1 VASERGN
8 TNFRPGGCEFS
19 VSNDRAKGKGND
31 LSSINSDMEKQIIK
45 INGRVGEELSK
56 PFAWKVNHSRQNTL
70 KISAEKALLNIRY
83 IIGNI
88 LTLTYYSKV
97 NLYFSL

>member
-1 VASERGN
+1 
-8 TNFRPGGCEFS
+8 
-19 VSNDRAKGKGND
+19 
-31 LSSINSDMEKQIIK
+31 MEKKIIK
-45 INGRVGEELSK
+45 INGRVGDRISN
-56 PFAWKVNHSRQNTL
+56 PFAWKVNHSGQNTL

-88 LTLTYYSKV
+88 LTLTYYNKV